1 MFPPPVYTAVWLP
14 GTQLWWPAK
23 YPEDIRT
30 DRLDVTAALE
40 DDDTIVS
47 AEAAVAASG
56 SGEMQPSDL
65 IVSGFILTLTEA
77 GGQPTRVYQ
86 TRFIVNLA
94 SGLVRVFEVRR
105 GVLADLPTDQPQ
117 VAPDPGFGE
126 AVTWTLADV
135 PVSLESN
142 TGNWLF
148 SDGSTMVWG

>member
-77 GGQPTRVYQ
+77 DGQPTRVYQ

-117 VAPDPGFGE
+117 IAPDPGFGE
-126 AVTWTLADV
+126 AVTWTV
-135 PVSLESN
+135 GTGPSLNFSIASN
-142 TGNWLF
+142 SMYSLLIPGF
-148 SDGSTMVWG
+148 